1 MWQLLMTGNF
11 QLGPA
16 VIWEVV
22 GLIANERMSSFDD
35 KENSPGI
42 YVTNEQ
48 CPTATQH
55 VLVRE
60 ETDSS
65 SLPESLRRTRGSHHA
80 ATTYRAVGINGIVR
94 PQPTVQP
101 ITHFIRRFEIC
112 NQHE

>member
-35 KENSPGI
+35 KESSPGI

-65 SLPESLRRTRGSHHA
+65 SLPESLRRTRA
-80 ATTYRAVGINGIVR
+80 PIMR
-94 PQPTVQP
+94 PPRTEQSVLTASCP
-101 ITHFIRRFEIC
+101 R
-112 NQHE
+112 NQLFNR